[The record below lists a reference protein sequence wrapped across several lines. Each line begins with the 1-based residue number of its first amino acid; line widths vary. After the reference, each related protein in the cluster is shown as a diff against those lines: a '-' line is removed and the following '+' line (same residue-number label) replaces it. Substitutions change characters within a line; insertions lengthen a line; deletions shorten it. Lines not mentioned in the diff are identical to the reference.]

1 VVESP
6 IGRLRVAAT
15 ERGVVRIAF
24 PSGVGSSFGGW
35 LSRAVPAAEFVE
47 SSSLLDEA
55 CRELGEYFAGKRR
68 EFKVAVDLR
77 GTEFQRAVWTELSR
91 IPYGEVCTYADVARR
106 IGREKAFRAVGA
118 ANGANPV
125 PLIVPCHRVIA
136 SGGKLGGYGGGL
148 DTKQRLLALER
159 AESPLLRA

>member
-35 LSRAVPAAEFVE
+35 LSLALPDAEFVE

-55 CRELGEYFAGKRR
+55 CRELGEYFDGKRR
-68 EFKVAVDLR
+68 EFKVALDLR
-77 GTEFQRAVWTELSR
+77 GTEFQQEVWRELSR